1 MSTRQDRLGE
11 LIRQEVSSIL
21 RARVSDPRIGFV
33 SLTKVKI
40 SPDLAD
46 ASIYVSIYVDEQT
59 KRDSLAGLASATNF
73 IRGELGERIE
83 FRLVPQLRF
92 IRDDSL
98 EKGSQV
104 INLINKLKT
113 NDKNSRTNKRAPKKK

>member
-46 ASIYVSIYVDEQT
+46 ASIYVSIYGDEQP

>member
-46 ASIYVSIYVDEQT
+46 ASIYVSIYGDEQT